1 MNGTTGGRPN
11 KTNTERGPL
20 MPDSSNKR
28 FLKGEGEF
36 EGEGETF
43 FRWKKFPPPPQ
54 KIRSPPTRQCRH
66 QAAACRDWRSSDRA
80 RGDRHSRRSR
90 SADGR
95 GRGREIP
102 A

>member
-43 FRWKKFPPPPQ
+43 FRKEKFPPPPQ
-54 KIRSPPTRQCRH
+54 K
-66 QAAACRDWRSSDRA
+66 
-80 RGDRHSRRSR
+80 
-90 SADGR
+90 
-95 GRGREIP
+95 
-102 A
+102 